1 MKVAVYPGSFDPV
14 TYGHLDIIQ
23 RAAGLFDRLYVAVLR
38 NPAKQALFP
47 VEERVEMLRLVTSHL
62 ENVSCESFD
71 GLVVRYAQERQ
82 ASVIIR
88 GLRAVSD
95 FEAEFK
101 MASMNRS
108 LAPEVETIFMMTN
121 APYSFVSSSI
131 IKEVA
136 SFGGSVGK
144 WVPRE
149 VEERLARRLGGG
161 GGQAR

>member
-14 TYGHLDIIQ
+14 TFGHLDIIQ
-23 RAAGLFDRLYVAVLR
+23 RAASLFDRLHVAVLR
-38 NPAKQALFP
+38 NPAKDPLFTA
-47 VEERVEMLRLVTSHL
+47 EERVMMLQSVTRHL
-62 ENVSCESFD
+62 ENVVCESFE
-71 GLVVRYAQERQ
+71 GLVVRYAEAHK
-82 ASVIIR
+82 ASVIVR

-108 LAPEVETIFMMTN
+108 LSPDVETIFMMTS

-149 VEERLARRLGGG
+149 VEERLVRRLKGQGGSEG
-161 GGQAR
+161 

>member
-1 MKVAVYPGSFDPV
+1 MNVAVYPGSFDPV

-23 RAAGLFDRLYVAVLR
+23 RAAGLFDRLYVAVLC
-38 NPAKQALFP
+38 NPAKHALFLA
-47 VEERVEMLRLVTSHL
+47 EERVEMLRHVTSHL
-62 ENVSCESFD
+62 ENVFCESFD
-71 GLVVRYAQERQ
+71 GLVVRYAQERR
-82 ASVIIR
+82 ANVIVR

-149 VEERLARRLGGG
+149 VEERLARRLHGGG
-161 GGQAR
+161 GTEG